1 MYFIYI
7 APDFCSLCNDPDMHT
22 IRLCARILTLA
33 GILMLFSSC
42 PRKAVV
48 EPYSFFV
55 AGHTYG
61 VKEKPIPGLHMPF
74 VADFETLNNY
84 PDLHF
89 GVLTGDIVYYS
100 RDTSWSNVDRQLQ
113 KLNVPV
119 YFTTG
124 NHDEGHKQ
132 VYQERYGITYYSFEQ
147 GTDLCIVLNP
157 GLGGW
162 NIWNEQM
169 NFLKAQMEK
178 VPHYKHV
185 FLFFH
190 HLVWWDDDNEYSN
203 YRPNSL
209 DGRAPTVN
217 FLSEV
222 LPMLQACGRPVYC
235 FAGDVGAAGHP
246 TVFFADKRDNVY
258 LIASGMGNQRKDN
271 YLIVD
276 VYPETGV
283 EIKIRWLQGQD
294 AGPSFPADEELPFGV
309 RLFP

>member
-1 MYFIYI
+1 MYVTK
-7 APDFCSLCNDPDMHT
+7 LCT
-22 IRLCARILTLA
+22 QFLVLSSFLV
-33 GILMLFSSC
+33 LLSSC
-42 PRKAVV
+42 PRKAAV

-61 VKEKPIPGLHMPF
+61 VKEKPVPGLHMPF
-74 VADFETLNNY
+74 VADFDNINNY
-84 PDLHF
+84 PNLSF

-100 RDTSWSNVDRQLQ
+100 RDTSWDNVDRQLAD
-113 KLNVPV
+113 LDVPI

-124 NHDEGHKQ
+124 NHDEGHKTI
-132 VYQERYGITYYSFEQ
+132 YKERYGIKYYSFEQ
-147 GTDLCIVLNP
+147 GADLCIVLNP

-169 NFLKAQMEK
+169 DFLKAQMERA
-178 VPHYKHV
+178 PNYEHV

-190 HLVWWDDDNEYSN
+190 HLVWWDASNEYRN
-203 YRPNSL
+203 FRPNSQ

-217 FLSEV
+217 FLPEV

-235 FAGDVGAAGHP
+235 FAGDVGAAGQP
-246 TVFFADKRDNVY
+246 TVFFADRRENVY

-271 YLIVD
+271 YLLVD
-276 VYPETGV
+276 VHPETGV
-283 EIKIRWLQGQD
+283 EIKIRWLQGLGY
-294 AGPSFPADEELPFGV
+294 GPSFPTEEDLPFGI